1 MPNAAQR
8 LEAAGFAA
16 DDLIR
21 LAGAATRHVTP
32 RFRNDAHAA
41 YLLAA
46 VEAAVKLEPQRPLH
60 QRRGFIQRSG
70 HWAAWRTAAR
80 EARHARMRSLNA
92 PWRTGEP
99 RAEPADPDAPDP
111 AAVATRAELRE
122 IVRSALAKL
131 APTHR
136 RALLR
141 HALDGHSYA
150 DLGREL
156 GVAAD
161 VAARIVRTAASRLR
175 QLLERRHP
183 QLRRSL

>member
-41 YLLAA
+41 YLLGA
-46 VEAAVKLEPQRPLH
+46 VEAAVKVDPRRPRH
-60 QRRGFIQRSG
+60 ERRGFIQRG
-70 HWAAWRTAAR
+70 GRWASWGQRAR
-80 EARHARMRSLNA
+80 DARHARVRSLTA
-92 PWRTGEP
+92 PWPNGDP
-99 RAEPADPDAPDP
+99 RAEPADPHAPDP
-111 AAVATRAELRE
+111 AAVATRAELRQ